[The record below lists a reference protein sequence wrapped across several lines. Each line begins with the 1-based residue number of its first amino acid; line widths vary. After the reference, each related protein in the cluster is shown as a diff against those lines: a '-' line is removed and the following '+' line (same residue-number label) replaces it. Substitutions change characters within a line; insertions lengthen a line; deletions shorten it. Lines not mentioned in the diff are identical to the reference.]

1 MALVWSGYDAFDAM
15 GTRVASVARFRDPI
29 TGENTFALTT
39 PYWNAFVAH
48 EYVLV
53 DGVPGRWTTESEAK
67 AAAAIA
73 YRAYIGA
80 ADDGSSPGD
89 PGRIPP
95 ADRSG
100 SKPRGVVGHVRS
112 LYRAW
117 RVTRGQGE
125 GSHKGS
131 PTESDGH

>member
-1 MALVWSGYDAFDAM
+1 MALVWSGHDAFDAV
-15 GTRVASVARFRDPI
+15 GTRVATVARFRDAV
-29 TGENTFALTT
+29 TGDNTFALTK
-39 PYWNAFVAH
+39 PYWHAFVAH

-53 DGVPGRWTTESEAK
+53 DGVPGRWATESEAK

-80 ADDGSSPGD
+80 SEDGSSPGD

-95 ADRSG
+95 ADRPEYQ
-100 SKPRGVVGHVRS
+100 PRGLVGAVRS

-117 RVTRGQGE
+117 RVTR
-125 GSHKGS
+125 
-131 PTESDGH
+131 